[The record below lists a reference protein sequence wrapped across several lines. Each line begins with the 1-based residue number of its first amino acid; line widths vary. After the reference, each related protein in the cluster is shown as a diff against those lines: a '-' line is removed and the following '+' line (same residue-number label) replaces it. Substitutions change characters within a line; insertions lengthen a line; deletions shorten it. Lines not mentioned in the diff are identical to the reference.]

1 MWNYD
6 KLYKQYLL
14 FPPNNIND
22 DLNLFNLKNLNHFFS
37 FSYKKFNKR
46 IYYIINSFI
55 KDFNIKFLYKLK
67 NSDNFFFLLINF
79 LILI

>member
-37 FSYKKFNKR
+37 FSYKKINKR
-46 IYYIINSFI
+46 IYYIITSFI